1 LATDSLDR
9 ICHHAKKQG
18 GIIAMKRWLIAL
30 AAGISL
36 FGPAALGE
44 DTYLDNRSTA
54 QSLVRS
60 FYNAV
65 NLHQYARAYDYFA
78 NPPAKDFE
86 TFQKGFEDTAH
97 VDVLI
102 GDAVGDG
109 AAGSIF
115 YSVQTAI
122 KAKGTDGKIKFFAGC
137 YTVRAINDAIQEPP
151 SRPFQIDKASLK
163 PIKEDDYRVYA
174 LPKCSDQAAEA
185 AEPADTTD
193 AAKARFVEDMAGQC
207 DKTAETEAG
216 ANEPAVFLI
225 TYHPKGSDKSE
236 PDTKVTLY
244 VFECSMAAY
253 NASEVFYIFDALGLH
268 RLSFAEPHMD
278 IIYKSGSDDSSKLQS
293 MKVDGFTAAET
304 LINAEFDEKTNS
316 ISSFSKWRGIGD
328 ASSNGTWVF
337 EDGQFVLK
345 DYDVDPT
352 YDEEQNAIT
361 VMQGGKI
368 KLAP

>member
-1 LATDSLDR
+1 
-9 ICHHAKKQG
+9 
-18 GIIAMKRWLIAL
+18 MKRLSMIVCASL
-30 AAGISL
+30 AVLCSTARADDG
-36 FGPAALGE
+36 
-44 DTYLDNRSTA
+44 YLDNRSNA
-54 QSLVRS
+54 ENLVRS

-86 TFQKGFEDTAH
+86 TFQKGFEDTDH

-102 GDAVGDG
+102 GGVVGDG

-122 KAKGTDGKIKFFAGC
+122 KAKGTDGKIKYFAGC
-137 YTVRAINDAIQEPP
+137 YTVRAINGAIQEPP
-151 SRPFQIDKASLK
+151 SRPLQIDKASLK

-174 LPKCSDQAAEA
+174 LPKCADQTAETPVPSDSI
-185 AEPADTTD
+185 DT
-193 AAKARFVEDMAGQC
+193 AKARFVEDMGGQC
-207 DKTAETEAG
+207 DKTAETSGG
-216 ANEPAVFLI
+216 ANEPTVFPV
-225 TYHPKGSDKSE
+225 TYHAKGSDKSE

-253 NASEVFYIFDALGLH
+253 NASEVFYLFDALGLH

-278 IIYKSGSDDSSKLQS
+278 ITYNPGGEQDSKLKS
-293 MKVDGFTAAET
+293 MKVDGFTATEQ
-304 LINAEFDEKTNS
+304 LINAEFDDKTNS

-337 EDGQFVLK
+337 DDGQFVLK

-352 YDEEQNAIT
+352 YDGEQNSVT
-361 VMQGGKI
+361 VIQGGKI

>member
-1 LATDSLDR
+1 
-9 ICHHAKKQG
+9 
-18 GIIAMKRWLIAL
+18 MKRWFIAL
-30 AAGISL
+30 GAGFALFISAAH
-36 FGPAALGE
+36 GE
-44 DTYLDNRSTA
+44 DSYLDNRSSA
-54 QSLVRS
+54 ESLVRS

-86 TFQKGFEDTAH
+86 TFQNGFADTDH

-102 GDAVGDG
+102 GETVGDG

-122 KAKGTDGKIKFFAGC
+122 KAKDTDGKTKFFAGC
-137 YTVRAINDAIQEPP
+137 YTVRAINGAIQEPP

-163 PIKEDDYRVYA
+163 PITEDDYRVNS
-174 LPKCSDQAAEA
+174 LPKCSDQS
-185 AEPADTTD
+185 ADAGNPTD
-193 AAKARFVEDMAGQC
+193 SIDLAKARFVEDMAGQC
-207 DKTAETEAG
+207 DKTAETAGG
-216 ANEPAVFLI
+216 ANEPTVFPI
-225 TYHPKGSDKSE
+225 SYHMKGSDKSE

-253 NASEVFYIFDALGLH
+253 NASEVYYLFDALGLH

-278 IIYKSGSDDSSKLQS
+278 IVYKPGGEDSSKLKS
-293 MKVDGFTAAET
+293 MKVDGFTATET
-304 LINAEFDEKTNS
+304 LINSEFDDKTNT
-316 ISSFSKWRGIGD
+316 ISSFSKWRGIAD
-328 ASSNGTWVF
+328 ASSNGTWIF
-337 EDGQFVLK
+337 DDGQFVLK

-352 YDEEQNAIT
+352 YDGEQDSIT

>member
-1 LATDSLDR
+1 MS
-9 ICHHAKKQG
+9 
-18 GIIAMKRWLIAL
+18 RWCFAVLSAFTILCSTAR
-30 AAGISL
+30 A
-36 FGPAALGE
+36 E
-44 DTYLDNRSTA
+44 DGYLDNRSNA
-54 QSLVRS
+54 ESLVRS

-86 TFQKGFEDTAH
+86 TFQKGFGDTDH

-102 GDAVGDG
+102 GDVLGDG
-109 AAGSIF
+109 AAGSVF

-122 KAKGTDGKIKFFAGC
+122 KAKGTDGKIKYFAGC
-137 YTVRAINDAIQEPP
+137 YTVRAINGAIQEPP

-163 PIKEDDYRVYA
+163 PIKEDDYRAYA
-174 LPKCSDQAAEA
+174 LPKCSDQAAETP
-185 AEPADTTD
+185 EPSDSID

-207 DKTAETEAG
+207 DKTAETLG
-216 ANEPAVFLI
+216 GTNEPTVYPI
-225 TYHPKGSDKSE
+225 TYHAKGSDKSE

-253 NASEVFYIFDALGLH
+253 NAAEVFYLFDALGLH

-278 IIYKSGSDDSSKLQS
+278 IAYNSGGEQDSKLKS
-293 MKVDGFTAAET
+293 MKVDGFTASEQ
-304 LINAEFDEKTNS
+304 LVNAEFDDKTNS

-337 EDGQFVLK
+337 DDGQFALK

-352 YDEEQNAIT
+352 YDGVQNSIT
-361 VMQGGKI
+361 VIQAGKI